1 MTFLLNCFYYVTLKS
16 QNYYTDVI
24 VMELDYV
31 KLKEIKPALAGYVR
45 KSQTLLK
52 KSAIPD
58 EKVVH
63 DVRVLMKKSRAVL
76 KLAASQLEK
85 ESFDRD
91 FFAFREAG
99 RLMCS
104 WRETSVH
111 RKTLKELKK
120 EYPEIFARLYENE
133 NLAILMTKTEA
144 DDNVSE
150 EILKGMEQI
159 EYLLKKAGYRIRFQS
174 MNKID
179 PQLLMKELNLSYTRV
194 VNIYL
199 TCRNNPK
206 PENLHEFRK
215 KVKDFLYQL
224 YFFRPLNLT
233 VIKALEKRLDG
244 MTQNLGKFNDLT
256 QLIKTLGYKYSD
268 SENVAE
274 MDELIIKIR
283 EKQDRYL
290 AKVWPS
296 AYKIFCPGQKLVNIL
311 GFKLLVI

>member
-150 EILKGMEQI
+150 EIIKGMEQI